1 MRVPVGGGD
10 GFGGGGGGGD
20 GGGGD
25 GLAQKARMVGAMDM
39 EQKRWAL
46 RFLTAQAAS

>member
-1 MRVPVGGGD
+1 MLS
-10 GFGGGGGGGD
+10 GGGGGGRGG

-46 RFLTAQAAS
+46 RVLTAQAAS